1 MSAPTPASGQPSGPN
16 SEPHP
21 APLARITDERIEPRE
36 VEQAVWS
43 SADGAMVTFSGIVRD
58 HDAGRADVEHI
69 EYSAHP
75 VAQNVLARLCEEVAR
90 EHSGPADAEGRPV
103 DPQRVTRVG
112 AVHRV
117 GVLTVGEVAVVAVAV
132 APHRAE
138 AFTACSDLIERLKH
152 EVPIWKRQRF
162 SDGLSE
168 WVGVGDC

>member
-1 MSAPTPASGQPSGPN
+1 MTASTPLS
-16 SEPHP
+16 
-21 APLARITDERIEPRE
+21 RITDEVIDPRK
-36 VEQAVWS
+36 VEEAVWS
-43 SADGAMVTFSGIVRD
+43 TADGAMVTFSGVVRD
-58 HDAGRADVEHI
+58 HDGGRDVLHI

-75 VAQNVLARLCEEVAR
+75 TAQDELARVCEQVAA
-90 EHSGPADAEGRPV
+90 EHSGPARADGEPA

-117 GVLTVGEVAVVAVAV
+117 GVLPVGEIAVVAVAV

-138 AFTACSDLIERLKH
+138 AFAACSELIERLKH

-162 SDGLSE
+162 TDGVSE

>member
-1 MSAPTPASGQPSGPN
+1 MTASTS
-16 SEPHP
+16 
-21 APLARITDERIEPRE
+21 LAQITDQVIDPRE
-36 VEQAVWS
+36 VEKAVWS
-43 SADGAMVTFSGIVRD
+43 TADGAMVTFSGVVRD
-58 HDAGRADVEHI
+58 HDGGRTDVLDI

-75 VAQNVLARLCEEVAR
+75 AAGDILRRLCDQVAA
-90 EHSGPADAEGRPV
+90 EHSGLAGAADSAGTDGAGNKAA

-117 GVLTVGEVAVVAVAV
+117 GVLPVGEIAVVAVAV

-138 AFTACSDLIERLKH
+138 AFAACSDLLERLKH

-162 SDGLSE
+162 TDGVSE

>member
-1 MSAPTPASGQPSGPN
+1 MASS
-16 SEPHP
+16 S
-21 APLARITDERIEPRE
+21 LARITDAAIDPRE
-36 VEQAVWS
+36 VERAVWT

-58 HDAGRADVEHI
+58 HDGGRGGVQHI

-75 VAQNVLARLCEEVAR
+75 TAADTLGRLCDAIAAES
-90 EHSGPADAEGRPV
+90 SGPAGDV
-103 DPQRVTRVG
+103 RVG

-117 GVLTVGEVAVVAVAV
+117 GVLEVGEVAVVAVAV

-138 AFTACSDLIERLKH
+138 AFAACSELIERLKH
-152 EVPIWKRQRF
+152 GVPIWKRQLF

>member
-1 MSAPTPASGQPSGPN
+1 MRWPQ
-16 SEPHP
+16 
-21 APLARITDERIEPRE
+21 LA
-36 VEQAVWS
+36 V
-43 SADGAMVTFSGIVRD
+43 G
-58 HDAGRADVEHI
+58 
-69 EYSAHP
+69 
-75 VAQNVLARLCEEVAR
+75 
-90 EHSGPADAEGRPV
+90 HSGPADADGRPV

-162 SDGLSE
+162 SDGLSRE
-168 WVGVGDC
+168 RPPRLSVRHLRQRQLQHR